1 MPLTAPPNLTFIVL
15 PASSTLIM
23 YKSCVK
29 VESVSE
35 SKVIFRSSTFRT
47 VGYEG
52 SNVILRVVSS
62 TGETELGLREI
73 DC

>member
-52 SNVILRVVSS
+52 SNVIFRVVSS